1 MGGRGGGGGRQKK
14 KKEKAG
20 VGQKREEDLK
30 KKNSL
35 FLFNPENKTKRKT
48 NTKNKKQVLDSLV
61 GELVGALKELLRREK
76 ANGGGPPS
84 KQATRTTLLQ
94 FEDFAS
100 SSAFRLLDKFAPCGL
115 PCFNDD
121 VQGTASVGLAALLA
135 ALRLGD
141 SSSSAKAAKGAGGEE
156 DDGAASSS
164 SSPHAP
170 PRPLSSSLSDHLVL
184 FYGAGEA
191 GVGIGE
197 LVAAAIQ
204 KRSSSSSGGA
214 EMMTR
219 EQARRRCVFI
229 DSRGLVT
236 AERAAAGEL
245 AHHKLPFA
253 HAGLPQLEENKNKSK
268 GEKEKDQLLFS
279 AVRALRP
286 TALVGVSTSPGAFS
300 PRVLKEMAAVNRRP
314 IVMPLSNPT
323 SLAECTFEEAVAA
336 TEGRCV
342 FASGSPFDAI
352 AVSSSS
358 SPSATTATTATT
370 TERTSLSSYSSSSSS
385 PLSFRRCS
393 QANNAYIFP
402 AVGAAALLTGA
413 TALGEGAFLAAAE
426 ALAAQASSADAR
438 AGLLFPPFSRAADV
452 SAAVAAAV
460 AEELVR
466 SGDGTVP
473 ASLEFFARGAAREP
487 GLGGWEAALRSR
499 MVNLGSTTA
508 SRL

>member
-1 MGGRGGGGGRQKK
+1 ML
-14 KKEKAG
+14 E
-20 VGQKREEDLK
+20 
-30 KKNSL
+30 
-35 FLFNPENKTKRKT
+35 
-48 NTKNKKQVLDSLV
+48 
-61 GELVGALKELLRREK
+61 
-76 ANGGGPPS
+76 
-84 KQATRTTLLQ
+84 
-94 FEDFAS
+94 
-100 SSAFRLLDKFAPCGL
+100 KFAPCGL

-141 SSSSAKAAKGAGGEE
+141 SSSSSSSSASARGEDEGAPVSSSSYSSSS
-156 DDGAASSS
+156 ASSS
-164 SSPHAP
+164 SHPP

-204 KRSSSSSGGA
+204 KRSFGKR
-214 EMMTR
+214 MTR

-236 AERAAAGEL
+236 AERASSGKL

-253 HAGLPQLEENKNKSK
+253 HKGLPKLDVLK
-268 GEKEKDQLLFS
+268 GGGGEKDQLLLS

-300 PRVLKEMAAVNRRP
+300 ARVLREMSLINQRP
-314 IVMPLSNPT
+314 ILMPLSNPT

-336 TEGRCV
+336 TQGRCV

-352 AVSSSS
+352 EVSTKKSS
-358 SPSATTATTATT
+358 SPT
-370 TERTSLSSYSSSSSS
+370 
-385 PLSFRRCS
+385 FRRCS

-413 TALGEGAFLAAAE
+413 NALGENAFLAAAE
-426 ALAAQASSADAR
+426 ALAAQASTSDAR
-438 AGLLFPPFSRAADV
+438 SGLLFPPFSRAADV

-466 SGDGTVP
+466 SGDGRVP
-473 ASLEFFARGAAREP
+473 AALEYFARGAAREP
-487 GLGGWEAALRSR
+487 GLGAWEAAARSR
-499 MVNLGSTTA
+499 MVNSGPTA